1 MKEYSGED
9 ADTFL
14 VDKEAEVAQKAKDDR
29 EAAMRVPG
37 MLKPSQI
44 DDIDEEL

>member
-9 ADTFL
+9 ADSFL
-14 VDKEAEVAQKAKDDR
+14 VDKEAELAQKLKTER

-37 MLKPSQI
+37 MLKPSQL
-44 DDIDEEL
+44 DEEEL